1 MLFKITRSLLTL
13 SPSKSRVPELTPSI
27 SSFFYQYWC
36 CLWYE
41 AKVWCRDSLKF
52 LSSFCIFQL
61 FWDRNCCISWTQT
74 NLLSWSGGPGS
85 RLFSLQAVEHLDRGI
100 KYPDIPMHMATW
112 TSTHHFLTETNVMCS
127 QLRIAY
133 THERWGIHF
142 LSHDGETRGTHT
154 NPTLHPVPTGSL
166 EALTLWLSFPALTCK
181 TSNHKQHEKGDCR
194 GEGDLF
200 IFLLEDLKRL
210 SYLSYLGC
218 CWKDT
223 EIIREGTDK
232 ESKQL
237 LVAA

>member
-1 MLFKITRSLLTL
+1 MRDEEFIFWAMMEKLVVHTLILLCILFPQAAWKHL
-13 SPSKSRVPELTPSI
+13 
-27 SSFFYQYWC
+27 
-36 CLWYE
+36 
-41 AKVWCRDSLKF
+41 VW
-52 LSSFCIFQL
+52 
-61 FWDRNCCISWTQT
+61 
-74 NLLSWSGGPGS
+74 
-85 RLFSLQAVEHLDRGI
+85 
-100 KYPDIPMHMATW
+100 
-112 TSTHHFLTETNVMCS
+112 
-127 QLRIAY
+127 
-133 THERWGIHF
+133 
-142 LSHDGETRGTHT
+142 
-154 NPTLHPVPTGSL
+154 
-166 EALTLWLSFPALTCK
+166 LWLSFPALTCK